1 MLVMNPRLREFLMI
15 QLDLTE
21 AEAAILREVV
31 ESALSNLSYEIADT
45 DRQDFRNDL
54 KARRDVLKKVQDA
67 LDQPGDT

>member
-1 MLVMNPRLREFLMI
+1 MI